1 MKCIVLI
8 LLLIFSTVHN
18 VYSQNS
24 AQLSTDEIFSG
35 FQQNAQN
42 AEEVNADIYSQYVQA
57 INSDKYTR
65 ETKAKLTSL
74 LLIFCKEKGLIALF
88 NKAFNEHKNEL
99 IKNSVLFQ
107 FWGTKALELG
117 GKYAAMQKASIIL
130 LNNIINILQFIF
142 FYPLNSF
149 VDTFR

>member
-74 LLIFCKEKGLIALF
+74 L
-88 NKAFNEHKNEL
+88 
-99 IKNSVLFQ
+99 
-107 FWGTKALELG
+107 
-117 GKYAAMQKASIIL
+117 
-130 LNNIINILQFIF
+130 
-142 FYPLNSF
+142 
-149 VDTFR
+149 